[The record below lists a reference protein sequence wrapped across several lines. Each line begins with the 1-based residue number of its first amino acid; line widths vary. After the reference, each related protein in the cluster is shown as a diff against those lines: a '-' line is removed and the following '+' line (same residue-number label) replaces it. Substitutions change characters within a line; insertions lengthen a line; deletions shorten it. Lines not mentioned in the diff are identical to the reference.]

1 MQQKGDH
8 GVITLVIG
16 QYDQFL
22 LSSEITE
29 GLQRSIIKMN
39 RNTNKV
45 VDRQQFLALAFSF
58 AQQMCILLNVLY
70 KVHSRVLIGA
80 YFTPYLYHASK

>member
-1 MQQKGDH
+1 MPVQQKGDH

-29 GLQRSIIKMN
+29 GMQHLIIKIY
-39 RNTNKV
+39 
-45 VDRQQFLALAFSF
+45 RQGHKQ
-58 AQQMCILLNVLY
+58 
-70 KVHSRVLIGA
+70 GG
-80 YFTPYLYHASK
+80 

>member
-1 MQQKGDH
+1 MQLKGDH
-8 GVITLVIG
+8 GIITLVIG
-16 QYDQFL
+16 HYDQFL

-29 GLQRSIIKMN
+29 GMQHLIIKIY
-39 RNTNKV
+39 RDTNKV
-45 VDRQQFLALAFSF
+45 ADRQQFLALAFSF

-70 KVHSRVLIGA
+70 KVHSRILIGA

>member
-1 MQQKGDH
+1 MKYMPVQQKGDH

-29 GLQRSIIKMN
+29 GLQHSIIKMN

-45 VDRQQFLALAFSF
+45 ADRQ
-58 AQQMCILLNVLY
+58 
-70 KVHSRVLIGA
+70 
-80 YFTPYLYHASK
+80 

>member
-1 MQQKGDH
+1 VQLKVDH

-16 QYDQFL
+16 HYNQFL

-29 GLQRSIIKMN
+29 GMQHSIIKIN
-39 RNTNKV
+39 RNTNEV
-45 VDRQQFLALAFSF
+45 ANRQQFLALAISL
-58 AQQMCILLNVLY
+58 AKQMCIILNVLC
-70 KVHSRVLIGA
+70 KVHSRTLIWA